1 VVKTHHQP
9 VMSRIA
15 AAITI
20 CLAPLQTRSATA
32 EMDRLDAIRGYAE
45 QAPILETTVG
55 PGAPKY
61 QVIRLNASA
70 QEYAGNRY
78 GLIRLKLPPSEPYTL
93 VLLFAD
99 VGNIVEYEIM
109 PRRKGAMPLKG
120 NTRLIHPA
128 LVDHDREDEAETPVL
143 TLPKPW
149 DHFEL
154 HLLGFGPELLKP
166 GEEYLL
172 WFRFANKQ
180 PADVLLAATLL
191 KGAVDL
197 EPEKLPPLFGLPE
210 HKDE

>member
-1 VVKTHHQP
+1 
-9 VMSRIA
+9 MNRIPT
-15 AAITI
+15 AIMI
-20 CLAPLQTRSATA
+20 CIALLLARSAAT
-32 EMDRLDAIRGYAE
+32 EMDRLNAIRAYAE
-45 QAPILETTVG
+45 RAPILETIVG
-55 PGAPKY
+55 PGPPKY

-78 GLIRLKLPPSEPYTL
+78 GLVRLKLPPGQPYTL

-99 VGNIVEYEIM
+99 VGNIVEYEVM
-109 PRRKGAMPLKG
+109 PAKKGAMPLRG

-128 LVDHDREDEAETPVL
+128 LVDHDREDAAETSNL

-154 HLLGFGPELLKP
+154 HLLGFGPALVKP
-166 GEEYLL
+166 GDEYLL
-172 WFRFANKQ
+172 WFRFADQQ
-180 PADVLLAATLL
+180 PADILLAATLL
-191 KGAVDL
+191 KGGVDL